1 MDRYRILE
9 SVGPGTQPV
18 RSYEDLEI
26 HHPTANR
33 RGIATGQLEHF
44 ENPRKR
50 DYARVDG
57 DFEEI
62 RREADGRVLVKK
74 DFILVRGGPGPVHV
88 PSPVDGYVHYL
99 RDGTAAVRIY
109 DRPKDEPG
117 ARLLAQSL
125 HMDPA
130 SFRIPEGGR
139 VAYGQLLGRMSDT
152 GSPGSIHAHVEAE
165 PEQFRRY
172 IRDIADGTIAPG
184 RWPGKG
190 RAADDEGAAPSR
202 QSHVASREHPAR
214 PSALGVLDA
223 GDRSPDVLAL
233 QQRLNQLGV
242 RDAQGL
248 PLRED
253 GDFGRRTREAIED
266 FQREHGLAVDG
277 RVGGDTRAALARPH
291 GARITAPNHPDYPI
305 FEQVLRRLHDAHD
318 ARGDAPDARSTNV
331 AAALVLRMREA
342 GIERADR
349 VEFNDTGRLVRVV
362 QASPSGFREHERA
375 TLPIDTSEAVQQS
388 LHATSDRL
396 AELRHEREPGGA
408 ETLTTEQ
415 RVHAPAR

>member
-1 MDRYRILE
+1 MSRYRIVE
-9 SVGPGTQPV
+9 SGVRGIEPV
-18 RSYEDLEI
+18 RDYDDLEI
-26 HHPTANR
+26 HHPSRNI
-33 RGIATGQLEHF
+33 RGLRTGRPEDF
-44 ENPRKR
+44 EAKKTHRK
-50 DYARVDG
+50 VDG
-57 DFEEI
+57 EFEEI
-62 RREADGRVLVKK
+62 RQTRDGRTLVKK
-74 DFILVRGGPGPVHV
+74 DFILLDDAPGHPHL
-88 PSPVDGYVHYL
+88 PSPVSGYIHL
-99 RDGTAAVRIY
+99 RRDKTATIQIW
-109 DRPKDEPG
+109 DRPYGAEG
-117 ARLLAQSL
+117 ARLLGQVL
-125 HMDPA
+125 HMDPHT
-130 SFRIPEGGR
+130 FVVREGDR
-139 VAYGQLLGRMSDT
+139 VAYGQPLGRMSDT

-184 RWPGKG
+184 RWPDKG

-223 GDRSPDVLAL
+223 GDRGPDVLAL

-277 RVGGDTRAALARPH
+277 RVGGDTRAALAGPH
-291 GARITAPNHPDYPI
+291 GARITAPNHPDYPL

-318 ARGDAPDARSTNV
+318 ARGDGPDARSTNV
-331 AAALVLRMREA
+331 AAALVLRLREA
-342 GIERADR
+342 GLERADR
-349 VEFNDTGRLVRVV
+349 VEFNDTGRPVRVV
-362 QASPSGFREHERA
+362 QASPSGFREHERP
-375 TLPIDTSEAVQQS
+375 TLPIDTSEAAQQS

-396 AELRHEREPGGA
+396 AELRHEQERGVA